1 MSERLNQAESIVN
14 LAWET
19 WFASRPRQAVREI
32 TRLLPQLEK
41 IISTS
46 LTGVHVLHAKELAI
60 RCHGLLGAV
69 FIDALQNDTAFYH
82 YMQAHRYAEDIHD
95 VGLTATYLALTGDV
109 LRRQN
114 DKGTAI
120 RYMEQARE
128 RVLHESKATQG
139 HILQLLA
146 YTYADTGKEREFT
159 DAIAEATDF
168 LAFTDEGRDAVKREF
183 VPFEIY
189 EIQGKAHR
197 DLGKPLQ
204 AIPYLELAEQSLN
217 HSESVTPRWH
227 ALLEISRRQA
237 YCDAGDIITGADL
250 ASRGF
255 LLAYQCTSPRQMN
268 RVRKLLRKLEA
279 GSAKGEKKV
288 AELRELVHEMYLRMD
303 LDK

>member
-204 AIPYLELAEQSLN
+204 AIPYL
-217 HSESVTPRWH
+217 
-227 ALLEISRRQA
+227 
-237 YCDAGDIITGADL
+237 
-250 ASRGF
+250 
-255 LLAYQCTSPRQMN
+255 
-268 RVRKLLRKLEA
+268 
-279 GSAKGEKKV
+279 
-288 AELRELVHEMYLRMD
+288 
-303 LDK
+303 